1 MVADSQGFASQP
13 GWTPATGLEPASD
26 AALVGALVAGSED
39 ALATLYDRHSPA
51 VFASA
56 LRYSGDRS
64 IAAEVLQD
72 TFMTLWNRAEQ
83 FDSSRGSLAGWLS
96 SIAHNR
102 AIDHLR
108 TARRRGAAPFSSF
121 GDEETD
127 GETVAQWLETN
138 GRLLGAAPPEVG
150 PEAAV
155 LRLEAGSAIAAGIA
169 TLGHAERRVIMLAHQ
184 EGLSQVEIAAR
195 LGWPLGTVKTRTRRA
210 LLHLR
215 ERLEESRSA
224 EAVRR

>member
-1 MVADSQGFASQP
+1 MRQ
-13 GWTPATGLEPASD
+13 LIE
-26 AALVGALVAGSED
+26 GSEE

-56 LRYSGDRS
+56 LRYSGDQS

-83 FDSSRGSLAGWLS
+83 FDETRGSLAGWLS

-102 AIDHLR
+102 AVDHLR
-108 TARRRGAAPFSSF
+108 AARRRGATPFSSF
-121 GDEETD
+121 GDDDAD
-127 GETVAQWLETN
+127 GDAVGQWLEMN

-150 PEAAV
+150 PEVAV
-155 LRLEAGSAIAAGIA
+155 QHHEARASLAAGIA
-169 TLGHAERRVIMLAHQ
+169 TLGHAERRVIMLAYQ

-215 ERLEESRSA
+215 ARVEDLRA
-224 EAVRR
+224 ADGVRQ

>member
-1 MVADSQGFASQP
+1 MVADRQVAESQP
-13 GWTPATGLEPASD
+13 DGC
-26 AALVGALVAGSED
+26 LVRQLIEGSEE
-39 ALATLYDRHSPA
+39 ALATLHDRHSPA

-72 TFMTLWNRAEQ
+72 TFMTLWDRAEQ
-83 FDSSRGSLAGWLS
+83 FDEARGSLAGWLS

-102 AIDHLR
+102 AVDHLR
-108 TARRRGAAPFSSF
+108 AARRRGATPFSSF
-121 GDEETD
+121 GGDDAD
-127 GETVAQWLETN
+127 GDAVGQWLEMN

-150 PEAAV
+150 PEVAV
-155 LRLEAGSAIAAGIA
+155 LHQEARVSIVAGIA
-169 TLGHAERRVIMLAHQ
+169 TLGHAERRVIMLAYQ

-195 LGWPLGTVKTRTRRA
+195 LRWPLGTVKTRTRLA

-215 ERLEESRSA
+215 ARVEDSRA
-224 EAVRR
+224 ADRVRQ

>member
-1 MVADSQGFASQP
+1 MVADRQVSESQP
-13 GWTPATGLEPASD
+13 DGT
-26 AALVGALVAGSED
+26 LVRQLIEGSEE

-56 LRYSGDRS
+56 LRYSGDQS

-83 FDSSRGSLAGWLS
+83 FDETRGSLAGWLS

-102 AIDHLR
+102 AVDHLR
-108 TARRRGAAPFSSF
+108 AARRRGATPFSSF
-121 GDEETD
+121 GDDDAD
-127 GETVAQWLETN
+127 GDAVGQWLEVN

-150 PEAAV
+150 PEVAV
-155 LRLEAGSAIAAGIA
+155 QHHEARASLAAGIA
-169 TLGHAERRVIMLAHQ
+169 TLGHAERRVIMLAYQ

-215 ERLEESRSA
+215 ARVEDSRA
-224 EAVRR
+224 ADGVRQ

>member
-1 MVADSQGFASQP
+1 MGVDSQIFESQP
-13 GWTPATGLEPASD
+13 DRTPALGLGPLSD
-26 AALVGALVAGSED
+26 AALVRQLVAGSED

-51 VFASA
+51 VFTAA

-83 FDSSRGSLAGWLS
+83 FDSSRGSLAGWLC

-102 AIDHLR
+102 AIDHVR
-108 TARRRGAAPFSSF
+108 AARRRGAAPFSSS
-121 GDEETD
+121 G
-127 GETVAQWLETN
+127 GEDADADAVGQWLEMN

-155 LRLEAGSAIAAGIA
+155 LRQEARASIAAGVA
-169 TLGHAERRVIMLAHQ
+169 TLGHAERRVIMLAYQ

-215 ERLEESRSA
+215 ERLEDSRPA
-224 EAVRR
+224 EGARR

>member
-1 MVADSQGFASQP
+1 MVVDSQAFESHP
-13 GWTPATGLEPASD
+13 GWTPALDAEPASD
-26 AALVGALVAGSED
+26 AALVRQLIDGSEA
-39 ALATLYDRHSPA
+39 ALATLYDRYSPA
-51 VFASA
+51 VFTSA

-83 FDSSRGSLAGWLS
+83 FDSSRGSLAGWLA

-102 AIDHLR
+102 AIDRLR
-108 TARRRGAAPFSSF
+108 TARRRDAAPFSSF
-121 GDEETD
+121 GAEEAD
-127 GETVAQWLETN
+127 GDTVAQWLETN

-150 PEAAV
+150 PEAAA
-155 LRLEAGSAIAAGIA
+155 LRLEAGSALAAGIA
-169 TLGHAERRVIMLAHQ
+169 TLGHAERRVIMLAYQ

-215 ERLEESRSA
+215 DRLEESRPSEGA
-224 EAVRR
+224 RR

>member
-1 MVADSQGFASQP
+1 MVVDSQAFGTQP
-13 GWTPATGLEPASD
+13 ELTLGPRLGAPSD
-26 AALVGALVAGSED
+26 EALVRQLIEGAED
-39 ALATLYDRHSPA
+39 ALATLYDRHSPT
-51 VFASA
+51 VFTAA
-56 LRYSGDRS
+56 LRYSGDRT

-83 FDSSRGSLAGWLS
+83 FDEVRGSLAGWLS

-108 TARRRGAAPFSSF
+108 SARRRGATPFSSF
-121 GDEETD
+121 GDEGAD
-127 GETVAQWLETN
+127 SDAVAQWLEAN

-155 LRLEAGSAIAAGIA
+155 LRLEAGSSIAAGIA
-169 TLGHAERRVIMLAHQ
+169 TLGHAERQVIMLAYQ

-215 ERLEESRSA
+215 ERLEDSRPA
-224 EAVRR
+224 EGAQR

>member
-1 MVADSQGFASQP
+1 MVADRQVFESQP
-13 GWTPATGLEPASD
+13 EWTPALGLDPASD
-26 AALVGALVAGSED
+26 TALVRQLIEGSED
-39 ALATLYDRHSPA
+39 ALATLYDRHSPG

-83 FDSSRGSLAGWLS
+83 FDESRGSLAGWLS

-102 AIDHLR
+102 AVDHLR
-108 TARRRGAAPFSSF
+108 AARRRGAVPFSSF
-121 GDEETD
+121 GDDDAD
-127 GETVAQWLETN
+127 GDAVGQWLEMN

-150 PEAAV
+150 PETAA
-155 LRLEAGSAIAAGIA
+155 LHQEARSSIAAGIA
-169 TLGHAERRVIMLAHQ
+169 TLGHAERRVIMLAYQ

-210 LLHLR
+210 LLQLR
-215 ERLEESRSA
+215 ERVEDSRA
-224 EAVRR
+224 ADGARR